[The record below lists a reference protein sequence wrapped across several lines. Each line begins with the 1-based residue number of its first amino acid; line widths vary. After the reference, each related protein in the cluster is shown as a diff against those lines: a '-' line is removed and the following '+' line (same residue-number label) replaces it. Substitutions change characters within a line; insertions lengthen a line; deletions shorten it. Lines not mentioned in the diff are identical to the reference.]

1 MRLAFV
7 GGLWAGS
14 TTLQRLRAFEHIPG
28 LSVTALDTGDRC
40 GQATLV
46 DRVAHRLRRPID
58 WHDVNRKVLSLVSDL
73 RPDVVFFDNV
83 KVMQPTTLRRL
94 RNQYA
99 ACPVFYTP
107 DNVIAAHNSSRQ
119 LETGWKEWS
128 VVFTT
133 KRFNVPDFEERG
145 VRLTHVM
152 GNAFDP
158 EVHRPMEPQEVGPDF
173 ERFDVVFAGFAE
185 RERRDAINRLAS
197 CGLRAIVFGDAR
209 SWGEMHP
216 GVELRPPAL
225 HLDYSRAMHT
235 AKVAL
240 CFLRKINRDTV
251 TTRSLEIPAMARPM
265 AAERTDEH
273 DALFVDGREY
283 LGFATV
289 DELVS
294 AVAALID
301 DEPRR
306 QTLRLAARQRCLS
319 SGYSTLDRAQEM
331 MRVMASVVSIPQR
344 EGNVNA
350 PASATV

>member
-1 MRLAFV
+1 
-7 GGLWAGS
+7 
-14 TTLQRLRAFEHIPG
+14 
-28 LSVTALDTGDRC
+28 
-40 GQATLV
+40 
-46 DRVAHRLRRPID
+46 VAHRLRRPID
-58 WHDVNRKVLSLVSDL
+58 WNDLNRKVLSLVSDT
-73 RPDVVFFDNV
+73 RPDVVFFDNI
-83 KVMQPTTLRRL
+83 KVMQPATLRRM
-94 RNQYA
+94 RREHG

-107 DNVIAAHNSSRQ
+107 DNVIEAHNSSRQ
-119 LETGWKEWS
+119 LEASWKEWS

-133 KRFNVPDFEERG
+133 KRFNAPDFEERG
-145 VRLTHVM
+145 VRTTHVM

-158 EVHRPMEPQEVGPDF
+158 EVHRPMEAQEVGSDF
-173 ERFDVVFAGFAE
+173 ERFDVVFAGFVE

-197 CGLRAIVFGDAR
+197 VGLRAIVFGEAR

-216 GVELRPPAL
+216 SVELRPPAY

-273 DALFVDGREY
+273 DALFEDGREY

-294 AVAALID
+294 AVGSLIN

-306 QTLRLAARQRCLS
+306 QTLRRAARERCLS

-331 MRVMASVVSIPQR
+331 LGVMASVVAVRHS
-344 EGNVNA
+344 EGIVNA
-350 PASATV
+350 PVSATV